1 MKIKTNLRQT
11 KKRKRVRNSFLV
23 PLSADSE
30 LQVYLVD
37 EVKDQGEAQR
47 EHEGLGPPQAASGE
61 KIGIENPQM
70 VGKQ

>member
-1 MKIKTNLRQT
+1 MLNWRCKINPRTKKVEERCTKIKTNLRQT

-37 EVKDQGEAQR
+37 EVKDQGEA
-47 EHEGLGPPQAASGE
+47 
-61 KIGIENPQM
+61 
-70 VGKQ
+70 